1 MDLYDTLTS
10 VFNGLA
16 YTTSEIDK
24 SIHQKQSKLEDSFID
39 NFIHELND
47 FLYNSRDICRLKQMP
62 ENTIYEID
70 GESDDYFVTIVD
82 SKTPNLPKL
91 NGYSD
96 DIFYIPKNM
105 CNLNIDESLYK
116 VEDLIQEEVHY
127 KNYLQLKDGI
137 YTVVDK
143 NGNILK

>member
-39 NFIHELND
+39 NFIHELKD

-70 GESDDYFVTIVD
+70 GEGDDYFVTMVD

>member
-16 YTTSEIDK
+16 HTTSEIDK
-24 SIHQKQSKLEDSFID
+24 SLHKNNPELEDSFID
-39 NFIHELND
+39 DFIHELKN

-62 ENTIYEID
+62 ENTMYEINGD
-70 GESDDYFVTIVD
+70 VDDYFVTMVD

-96 DIFYIPKNM
+96 DIFYIPKSM

-127 KNYLQLKDGI
+127 RNFLQLKDGI
-137 YTVVDK
+137 YRVVDE

>member
-82 SKTPNLPKL
+82 LETPNLPKL

>member
-16 YTTSEIDK
+16 HTTSEIDK

-70 GESDDYFVTIVD
+70 GEGDDYFVTMVD

>member
-16 YTTSEIDK
+16 HTTSEIDK
-24 SIHQKQSKLEDSFID
+24 SLHKNKTELEDSFID
-39 NFIHELND
+39 NFIHELKD

-62 ENTIYEID
+62 ENTIYEIN
-70 GESDDYFVTIVD
+70 GYVDDYFVTMVD

-105 CNLNIDESLYK
+105 CKSDIDESLYK

-127 KNYLQLKDGI
+127 KNYLQLKDGV

-143 NGNILK
+143 NGNILT

>member
-16 YTTSEIDK
+16 HTTSEIDK
-24 SIHQKQSKLEDSFID
+24 SLHQNKPELENSFID
-39 NFIHELND
+39 NFIHELKD
-47 FLYNSRDICRLKQMP
+47 FLYDSRDICRLKQMP
-62 ENTIYEID
+62 ENTIYEIN
-70 GESDDYFVTIVD
+70 GYVNDYFVTMVD

-105 CNLNIDESLYK
+105 CKSDIDESLYK

-127 KNYLQLKDGI
+127 KNYLQLKDGV
-137 YTVVDK
+137 YTVVDE
-143 NGNILK
+143 NGNVLT

>member
-16 YTTSEIDK
+16 HTTSEIDK
-24 SIHQKQSKLEDSFID
+24 SLHKNKPELEDSFID
-39 NFIHELND
+39 DFIHEIKN
-47 FLYNSRDICRLKQMP
+47 FLYNSKDICRLKQMP
-62 ENTIYEID
+62 ENTMYEINGD
-70 GESDDYFVTIVD
+70 VDDYFVTMVD

-96 DIFYIPKNM
+96 DIFYIPKSM
-105 CNLNIDESLYK
+105 CNLDIDESLYK

-127 KNYLQLKDGI
+127 KNFLQLKDGI
-137 YTVVDK
+137 YRVVDE

>member
-10 VFNGLA
+10 AFNGLA
-16 YTTSEIDK
+16 HTTSEIDK
-24 SIHQKQSKLEDSFID
+24 SLHKNKPELEDSFID
-39 NFIHELND
+39 DFIHELKN
-47 FLYNSRDICRLKQMP
+47 FLYNSRDICRLKQMS

-70 GESDDYFVTIVD
+70 GENNDYFVTIVD
-82 SKTPNLPKL
+82 EKTPNLPKL
-91 NGYSD
+91 DGIGD
-96 DIFYIPKNM
+96 EIFYIPKRL

-137 YTVVDK
+137 YRVVDE

>member
-39 NFIHELND
+39 NFIHELKD

-70 GESDDYFVTIVD
+70 GEGDDYFVTMVD

-96 DIFYIPKNM
+96 NIFYIPKNM

-116 VEDLIQEEVHY
+116 VEDSIQEEVHY

>member
-47 FLYNSRDICRLKQMP
+47 FLFNSRDICRLKQMP
-62 ENTIYEID
+62 ENTMYEID
-70 GESDDYFVTIVD
+70 GEGDDYFVTIVD

-127 KNYLQLKDGI
+127 KNYLQLKDGV

-143 NGNILK
+143 NGNVLT

>member
-16 YTTSEIDK
+16 HTTSEIDK
-24 SIHQKQSKLEDSFID
+24 SIHKKQSKLEDSFID
-39 NFIHELND
+39 NFIHELKD
-47 FLYNSRDICRLKQMP
+47 FLFNSRDICRLKQMP
-62 ENTIYEID
+62 ENTMYEID
-70 GESDDYFVTIVD
+70 GEGDDYFVTMVD

-91 NGYSD
+91 NGCSD

-127 KNYLQLKDGI
+127 KNYLQLKDGV

-143 NGNILK
+143 NGNVLT

>member
-10 VFNGLA
+10 AFNGLA
-16 YTTSEIDK
+16 HTTSEIDK
-24 SIHQKQSKLEDSFID
+24 SLHKNKPELEDSFID
-39 NFIHELND
+39 DFIHELKN

-62 ENTIYEID
+62 ENTMYEINGD
-70 GESDDYFVTIVD
+70 VDDYFVTMVD

-96 DIFYIPKNM
+96 DIFYIPKSM

-127 KNYLQLKDGI
+127 RNFLQLKDGI
-137 YTVVDK
+137 YRVVDE

>member
-16 YTTSEIDK
+16 HTTSEIDK
-24 SIHQKQSKLEDSFID
+24 SLHKNKPELENSFVD
-39 NFIHELND
+39 DFIHELKD

-70 GESDDYFVTIVD
+70 GEGDDYFVTMVD
-82 SKTPNLPKL
+82 SKTPNLPKS

-96 DIFYIPKNM
+96 EIFYIPKNM
-105 CNLNIDESLYK
+105 CNLNVDESVYK

-127 KNYLQLKDGI
+127 LEKQF
-137 YTVVDK
+137 
-143 NGNILK
+143 

>member
-16 YTTSEIDK
+16 HTTSEIDK
-24 SIHQKQSKLEDSFID
+24 SLHKNKPELENSFVD
-39 NFIHELND
+39 DFIHELKD

-70 GESDDYFVTIVD
+70 GEGDDYFVTMVD
-82 SKTPNLPKL
+82 SKTPNLPKS

-96 DIFYIPKNM
+96 EIFYIPKNM
-105 CNLNIDESLYK
+105 CNLNVDESVYK
-116 VEDLIQEEVHY
+116 VEDLIQ
-127 KNYLQLKDGI
+127 
-137 YTVVDK
+137 
-143 NGNILK
+143 